1 MAHIPY
7 GYKIV
12 RGLAEIDPE
21 QSEKVKMLFE
31 NYLSGMSVRAAKE
44 ATGIQRGTMTVR
56 HILENPVYIGS
67 DPYYPAIID
76 QATFDEVQKVRAER
90 LEALGGP
97 RNRKQPEPAEPV
109 KTTFSLDEI
118 PQKIDTADPAQAIED
133 LYACIHYDPDGK
145 EECSTDEKSVLR
157 KRLKNVGTH

>member
-21 QSEKVKMLFE
+21 QSEKVKLLFK
-31 NYLSGMSVRAAKE
+31 NYLSGMSVRTAKD

-56 HILENPVYIGS
+56 HILQNPVYTGS

-76 QATFDEVQKVRAER
+76 QETFDAAEKVRAER
-90 LEALGGP
+90 LEALGGSHARTKP
-97 RNRKQPEPAEPV
+97 RPAEPV
-109 KTTFSLDEI
+109 KTKFRLEEI
-118 PQKIDTADPAQAIED
+118 PEKDSDDPAQMVAE
-133 LYACIHYDPDGK
+133 LYGSIHYDPDGSEDCSA
-145 EECSTDEKSVLR
+145 EERSVLR
-157 KRLKNVGTH
+157 KALKNVGTH